1 VVVYG
6 IEKIESDDIYQR
18 LHLFGTGIC
27 VMKTFLLTSLELD
40 KTVFTLKRPSVK
52 LVLYEIHADMTSNY
66 SQSDANT
73 VLFSLGTTFTIE
85 SIEKLGDI
93 WKLTLTLSKVDPHGL
108 FSGLF
113 EKFNAEIK
121 DEGELLFKF
130 GSSLLDMGE
139 IDKAKWLFH
148 QVIERRTSCSVR
160 VLDRMYW
167 YLHNMCSSHDNDTKA
182 T

>member
-1 VVVYG
+1 M
-6 IEKIESDDIYQR
+6 R
-18 LHLFGTGIC
+18 TLF
-27 VMKTFLLTSLELD
+27 
-40 KTVFTLKRPSVK
+40 
-52 LVLYEIHADMTSNY
+52 
-66 SQSDANT
+66 
-73 VLFSLGTTFTIE
+73 FSLGTTFTIE

-108 FSGLF
+108 FSRCF

-121 DEGELLFKF
+121 HEGELLFKF

-139 IDKAKWLFH
+139 TDKVKWLFH